1 MLVPLLCKWW
11 NIPLRPCVVPFPW
24 RRVNR
29 FERADRLH
37 WVNGRFNGLG
47 QFNGLGRLN
56 GRVDGLDWVDRV
68 DGLDWVDGVG
78 GLDQLDGWVDG
89 LDHVEGVDG
98 LD

>member
-1 MLVPLLCKWW
+1 
-11 NIPLRPCVVPFPW
+11 VVPFPW
-24 RRVNR
+24 QRVNQ

-37 WVNGRFNGLG
+37 WVNG

-56 GRVDGLDWVDRV
+56 GRV

>member
-1 MLVPLLCKWW
+1 
-11 NIPLRPCVVPFPW
+11 VVPFPW
-24 RRVNR
+24 QRVNQ

-47 QFNGLGRLN
+47 RLN
-56 GRVDGLDWVDRV
+56 GRVDGLDWVDGV
-68 DGLDWVDGVG
+68 DGLNWVDGVG
-78 GLDQLDGWVDG
+78 GLDQLDSWVDG